1 MKLKSFLFLAAALA
15 IGLAFASCGGDT
27 EQLPGDTI
35 KQGYASDA
43 DAIRALF
50 NIDGIND
57 VYLSKAANLAGAEL
71 SVPDGKTLHVNN
83 QTVTVDSNTVI
94 LLGKTT
100 GWDWGSGTAS
110 QINAGTTTPLLIGF
124 PEVDA
129 NEYAHYAAGTTG
141 IIFAGANGALTPHAD
156 GYVIAT
162 KTLSDIINDAG
173 TLTAIGGTKAYF
185 VGDITNKTFLKLD
198 TGGTL
203 TVTGNLTG
211 LQTLITT
218 TPLTVYGEL
227 SGGTATAGVEVI
239 SGAGPVTAKKAT
251 ITGGTVAAPLTV
263 ETNSTFGAA
272 SGGFHVTFTSL
283 LTAKKIIGTAADVKA
298 TFDSAATFTGGAG
311 IDEADFNDDATFTTT
326 APEITKGDFG
336 GDVTFVDGSKV
347 DDFTIA
353 ANKVIKGGNV
363 HVSARL
369 NAPTDGLIFAENGG
383 IIVATG
389 LLSPTV
395 NGPGTF
401 AVIGDDAG
409 TLKVTSGNI
418 EVSGDGTLGVSNTA
432 IELYG
437 NSTFVFSNTGGIL
450 FNDTDSKITG
460 SEYVVGGE
468 AAGTLLSDQK
478 VKLTAT
484 GIEKGDS
491 TDPTITFGENAVFLT
506 VSEGKILTIKD
517 ANIDVSSKGSISF
530 SPDAMVYLASGG
542 TITAAGS
549 AHTGYIISI
558 GAANGGSLVAG
569 SLGGSMSA
577 DSIAAGS
584 VGTVGS
590 DLGGNFI
597 ISTSDFAVGADES
610 ITDSSATAAGY
621 IADSTPHADIST
633 TGSIGVFGKK

>member
-1 MKLKSFLFLAAALA
+1 MKLKSFLFLIAALA
-15 IGLAFASCGGDT
+15 LGLAFASCGGD
-27 EQLPGDTI
+27 DTGTGTNTVT

-71 SVPDGKTLHVNN
+71 SIPDGKTLHVNS

-94 LLGKTT
+94 LLAKTT
-100 GWDWGSGTAS
+100 GWDWGSGTTS

-124 PEVDA
+124 PSVDA
-129 NEYAHYAAGTTG
+129 TEYAHYAAGTTG
-141 IIFAGANGALTPHAD
+141 IIFAGANGALTPHAG

-162 KTLSDIINDAG
+162 KTLGDIISDTG
-173 TLTAIGGTKAYF
+173 TLTPVGGTKAYF
-185 VGDITNKTFLKLD
+185 VGNITNNTLL
-198 TGGTL
+198 TLNSGGTL

-211 LQTLITT
+211 LETLITT

-227 SGGTATAGVEVI
+227 GGGTATAGVEVI

-263 ETNSTFGAA
+263 ETNSTFGAT
-272 SGGFHVTFTSL
+272 SNGFHVTFTSPL
-283 LTAKKIIGTAADVKA
+283 IAKKIIDTAADVKA
-298 TFDSAATFTGGAG
+298 TFDNAATFTDGAG
-311 IDEADFNDDATFTTT
+311 IDEADFNADATFTTT
-326 APEITKGDFG
+326 APEITKGNFD

-363 HVSARL
+363 YVSARL

-395 NGPGTF
+395 KSPGTF
-401 AVIGDDAG
+401 AVVGNDAG

-418 EVSGDGTLGVSNTA
+418 EVSGEGTLGVSNA
-432 IELYG
+432 EIELYG
-437 NSTFVFSNTGGIL
+437 NSTFVFSNSGGIL
-450 FNDTDSKITG
+450 FNDTTSKIIG
-460 SEYVVGGE
+460 SEYVVGG
-468 AAGTLLSDQK
+468 AIGTLSGDQK

-484 GIEKGDS
+484 GIEQGDS
-491 TDPTITFGENAVFLT
+491 TAPAITFGEDAVFLT

-517 ANIDVSSKGSISF
+517 ANIDVSGKGSISF
-530 SPDAMVYLASGG
+530 APDAMVYLASGG

-549 AHTGYIISI
+549 AHSGYIVSI

-577 DSIAAGS
+577 GAIAAGS

-590 DLGGNFI
+590 DVGGNFI
-597 ISTSDFAVGADES
+597 ISTSNFAVAKD
-610 ITDSSATAAGY
+610 DSQNDGSATAAGY
-621 IADSTPHADIST
+621 KADSAPEESAST
-633 TGSIGVFGKK
+633 TGSIGVFVQK